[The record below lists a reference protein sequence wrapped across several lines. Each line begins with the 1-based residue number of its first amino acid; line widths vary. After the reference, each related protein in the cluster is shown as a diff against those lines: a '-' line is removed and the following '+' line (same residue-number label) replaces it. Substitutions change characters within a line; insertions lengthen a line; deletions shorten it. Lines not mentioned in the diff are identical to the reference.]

1 MKRIISYGVSVITST
16 NVATHVSTTKLAKY
30 SSCKGVCSDLCDR
43 LAAKQEKINGET
55 TDVILDVT
63 MGTSV
68 RGEGEWTTVGATD
81 MSPQGVDVVDKGPT
95 SAGACSTI
103 EAADVIA
110 DNGCERVI
118 DESGGPGFEV
128 EAVSIVEKVF
138 RGPRVVDVRCCI
150 RISHGRSVIDAAT
163 GGCLMSGGPE

>member
-1 MKRIISYGVSVITST
+1 MGHRWYNRCMKRIISYGVSVITST

-81 MSPQGVDVVDKGPT
+81 VTITSTEDSSCKGV
-95 SAGACSTI
+95 
-103 EAADVIA
+103 
-110 DNGCERVI
+110 
-118 DESGGPGFEV
+118 
-128 EAVSIVEKVF
+128 
-138 RGPRVVDVRCCI
+138 
-150 RISHGRSVIDAAT
+150 
-163 GGCLMSGGPE
+163 